1 MVGFF
6 LKKNGGVFFF
16 SRVWRQSWFFLEIF
30 IWWIYYSVKFA
41 EKKKRYSEK
50 LHTNKIKI
58 ATDKYTD
65 ICKCWLQYKSNIKRL
80 WTRRVKYT
88 KKNYFNFIMAKK
100 TNFFN
105 FFKKK
110 SKPFFFRISSNPPK
124 NWRKK
129 KTLGSK
135 FSPLFKFQKSYFRFG
150 GVSRTQ
156 LLRGVCFYATLTNQ
170 TFKPLLRCEKSM
182 IEKKN
187 LEKIFVVAN
196 PEAM

>member
-1 MVGFF
+1 MLPRRLSGRIFF
-6 LKKNGGVFFF
+6 EKNGGVFFF

-80 WTRRVKYT
+80 WTRRVKYI

-100 TNFFN
+100 TGFEILPTFWIS
-105 FFKKK
+105 KKLL
-110 SKPFFFRISSNPPK
+110 PFRLEVFHAHSLNYRILRAYASTSLLHCNP
-124 NWRKK
+124 
-129 KTLGSK
+129 
-135 FSPLFKFQKSYFRFG
+135 
-150 GVSRTQ
+150 
-156 LLRGVCFYATLTNQ
+156 
-170 TFKPLLRCEKSM
+170 TF
-182 IEKKN
+182 
-187 LEKIFVVAN
+187 
-196 PEAM
+196 

>member
-1 MVGFF
+1 MLPRRLSGRIFF
-6 LKKNGGVFFF
+6 EKNGGVFFF

-100 TNFFN
+100 TNF
-105 FFKKK
+105 
-110 SKPFFFRISSNPPK
+110 
-124 NWRKK
+124 
-129 KTLGSK
+129 LGSK
-135 FSPLFKFQKSYFRFG
+135 FSPLFEFQKSYFRFG

-156 LLRGVCFYATLTNQ
+156 LFLRFY
-170 TFKPLLRCEKSM
+170 KR
-182 IEKKN
+182 
-187 LEKIFVVAN
+187 
-196 PEAM
+196 